1 VLGVI
6 ESLPPGERNPY
17 AIQASLSLLRPRN
30 LQRLRDTGCV
40 YVVPGVESWSACG
53 DKAGTGALAGREKLE
68 AVVAHFAGIGYFI
81 PNIQAD
87 FVLGTDADAGPEPWA
102 LTAELARR
110 LPCVYP
116 AVFIPVP
123 YGGTAFFERLRRQGR
138 LLETMP
144 FACYGDPYLTFLPR
158 HYDPVDYYTALT
170 GLMAAVTDPR
180 LWLRRLGAENLR

>member
-1 VLGVI
+1 VAELLAGGGEPGAVLDTD
-6 ESLPPGERNPY
+6 
-17 AIQASLSLLRPRN
+17 RP
-30 LQRLRDTGCV
+30 LRDL
-40 YVVPGVESWSACG
+40 PSAEER
-53 DKAGTGALAGREKLE
+53 APEILA
-68 AVVAHFAGIGYFI
+68 AH
-81 PNIQAD
+81 
-87 FVLGTDADAGPEPWA
+87 
-102 LTAELARR
+102 LARR

-123 YGGTAFFERLRRQGR
+123 YGGTAFFERLRRQRR
-138 LLETMP
+138 LLEALP